1 MGVTAGST
9 GPAPR
14 VPGLAGQAPAV
25 RLGRADAGE
34 LLTLQRA
41 AYVTEAQLHDDV
53 RLPPLLQTIG
63 ELAAE
68 LADPAVIAL
77 GLREAGRLV
86 AAVRL
91 RTLGE
96 GVLELGRLA
105 VAPDRQGAGLGTR
118 LLAESE
124 QAVPGTRRIDLFT
137 GELSAANLR
146 LYRRHG
152 YVESHR
158 TPAGNHALVH
168 LTKHLATPTPP

>member
-1 MGVTAGST
+1 VGVT
-9 GPAPR
+9 P
-14 VPGLAGQAPAV
+14 VV
-25 RLGRADAGE
+25 RLGRADGGE

-53 RLPPLLQTIG
+53 RLPPLLQTLG

-77 GLREAGRLV
+77 GVREAGRLV

-91 RTLGE
+91 RVVDE

-105 VAPDRQGAGLGTR
+105 VAPDRQGAGLGT
-118 LLAESE
+118 LLLLESE
-124 QAVPGTRRIDLFT
+124 RAVPGTRRIDLFT
-137 GELSAANLR
+137 GELSAGNLR
-146 LYRRHG
+146 LYQRHG
-152 YVESHR
+152 YVETRR

-168 LTKHLATPTPP
+168 LTKTLPALPFPGQRAAGPQLEGLP